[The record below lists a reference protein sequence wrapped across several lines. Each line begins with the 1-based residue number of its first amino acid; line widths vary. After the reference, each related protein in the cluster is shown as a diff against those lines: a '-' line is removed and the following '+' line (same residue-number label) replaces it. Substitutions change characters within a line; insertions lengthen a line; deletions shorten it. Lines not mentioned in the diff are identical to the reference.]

1 MDVQDLYRPK
11 QNSIKNSFWK
21 KYVKLNL

>member
-11 QNSIKNSFWK
+11 QNSTN
-21 KYVKLNL
+21 

>member
-21 KYVKLNL
+21 